1 MVDEREGDLLA
12 SDADALVNAVNCAG
26 VMGKGIA
33 LEFKLRFPAN
43 YAAYRAA
50 CAAGEVAPGRMFL
63 CADDGRLIVNF
74 PTKKHWRSRS
84 RLTDIAAGLDDLV
97 WVIKE
102 RALTSV
108 ALPALGVG
116 NGGLDWADVSALAH
130 EKLSALTGVTVE
142 LYRPLLQSAPAGA

>member
-1 MVDEREGDLLA
+1 
-12 SDADALVNAVNCAG
+12 
-26 VMGKGIA
+26 
-33 LEFKLRFPAN
+33 
-43 YAAYRAA
+43 
-50 CAAGEVAPGRMFL
+50 MFL

-84 RLTDIAAGLDDLV
+84 QLSDITAGLDDLV

-116 NGGLDWADVSALAH
+116 NGGLDWADVSALVH
-130 EKLSALTGVTVE
+130 ERLGALTGVTVE